1 MTKDLTYSEAIAAAI
16 DKKMEEDPAVIVMG
30 EDIGPQGG
38 VFGTTRGLFDK
49 YGCSR
54 IIDTPIS
61 ENSFV
66 GAAVGAAM
74 TGLKPIAEVMYID
87 FITLAADQ
95 IINQAA
101 KVRYMFGGK
110 FSVPLVIRT
119 QGGAGK
125 GNAAHH
131 SQSFE
136 ALFCHIPGLK
146 VVMPSTPDDAYGL
159 LISSVEDNNAVIF
172 IDHKLLY
179 SIKGPVSSKPI
190 PLGKADIKR
199 KGTDITIVA
208 VSFMVLKAIEAAES
222 LKKQGIDCEIID
234 PRTLSPLDTET
245 IIESVKKTGHLL
257 IVHESVREA
266 GTGAYISSQIEEDIF
281 DYLDGP
287 ISVIGSAFC
296 PIPYAHPLESEVIPQ
311 TEDIID
317 KVKKMLGKEIQT

>member
-1 MTKDLTYSEAIAAAI
+1 MDKELTYAEAVAAAI
-16 DKKMEEDPAVIVMG
+16 DKKMEQDPAVIVMG

-38 VFGTTRGLFDK
+38 VFGTTRGLYDK
-49 YGCSR
+49 YGCGR
-54 IIDTPIS
+54 VIDTPIS

-74 TGLKPIAEVMYID
+74 TGLRPIAEVMYID

-110 FSVPLVIRT
+110 VSVPLVVRT

-146 VVMPSTPDDAYGL
+146 VVMPSTASDAYGL
-159 LISSVEDNNAVIF
+159 LISSIEDDNAVIF
-172 IDHKLLY
+172 IEHKLLY
-179 SIKGPVSSKPI
+179 AAKGPVSQKPI

-199 KGTDITIVA
+199 KGSDITIV
-208 VSFMVLKAIEAAES
+208 SFSHMLDKVIKAAES
-222 LKKQGIDCEIID
+222 LKKDSVDCEVID
-234 PRTLSPLDTET
+234 PRTLSPLDTGT
-245 IIESVKKTGHLL
+245 IIESVKKTGRLL
-257 IVHESVREA
+257 IVHESVKAA
-266 GTGAYISSQIEEDIF
+266 GTGAYIAAEVEDEVF

-287 ISVIGSAFC
+287 ITIIGGKFS
-296 PIPYAHPLESEVIPQ
+296 PIPYAHPLESEIIPQ
-311 TEDIID
+311 VGDIIK
-317 KVKKMLGKEIQT
+317 KVKTMLGKDR